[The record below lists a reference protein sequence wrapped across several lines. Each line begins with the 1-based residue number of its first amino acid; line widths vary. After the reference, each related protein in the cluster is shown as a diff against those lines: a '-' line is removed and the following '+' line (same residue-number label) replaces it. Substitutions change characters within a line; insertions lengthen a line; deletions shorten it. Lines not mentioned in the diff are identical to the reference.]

1 MLSPENIDVL
11 FTNNDL
17 FQIQA
22 DGNTPT
28 NFAVPAPASVPEVIS
43 QDKRAKLHYWWGSS
57 GINVLSAASVLEFH
71 MKNITTALP

>member
-28 NFAVPAPASVPEVIS
+28 NFAVPAPASVPQAIS
-43 QDKRAKLHYWWGSS
+43 QHNEAKLHYWCGFP
-57 GINVLSAASVLEFH
+57 GINALGAASMLEFH
-71 MKNITTALP
+71 MKNMTTTLP